1 MMSLLDDVVE
11 LARRF
16 RRTLGDQ
23 LTLMVGVGYLLN
35 DVPTAVRVCRELEEL
50 DIYFFE
56 TPFPVDS
63 PEPYARRVAQ
73 TSIPLARGE
82 HRVTRWEFFE
92 MMDRGRFSV
101 VQR

>member
-23 LTLMVGVGYLLN
+23 LTLMVGVDYLLN

-50 DIYFFE
+50 DIYLFE

-63 PEPYARRVAQ
+63 PEPYAQRVAQ
-73 TSIPLARGE
+73 TSIPLARCE